1 MEHIETIKSDQ
12 GTDHTYTVILHPAE
26 EGYVIGQK
34 LLKIIA
40 AIAPPIIDGVMGSK
54 DGSGASG
61 GLGEVDL
68 DAQVHVSGESVG
80 RAISMVAAEIAA
92 SGGVGFIKDIL
103 KYTTRTNAEGNP
115 GRVVEQF
122 NLIYQGNYGEMAKAV
137 ACALKANFGPS
148 LRASLGAVNTTPLGG
163 FLSKLQG

>member
-1 MEHIETIKSDQ
+1 VEHIETIKSDH

-54 DGSGASG
+54 DGSASG

-68 DAQVHVSGESVG
+68 DAQVHVSGEAVG

-92 SGGVGFIKDIL
+92 SGGVGFVKDIL

-163 FLSKLQG
+163 FLNKLQG